1 MAENNEFQPL
11 IHSDIPAKMEVRMK
25 KVWIATGNTHKKDE
39 FAAMLGDD
47 VQVLTLKDLE
57 PGLEPEI
64 NEDGKTFEENAL
76 IKARALHNIVHEAV
90 MSDDSGLEVDALD
103 KKPGIYSARFMGED
117 TSYEIKNQAIL
128 DALKDRD
135 DRTARFVCAIAWIEE
150 DGTEHVYRGT
160 MEGEINDKI
169 EGANGFGYDPI
180 FYYPPFKTTSANVAP
195 EVKNSA
201 SHRHNALM
209 QLMKDWKNL

>member
-1 MAENNEFQPL
+1 MAENDEFQPL
-11 IHSDIPAKMEVRMK
+11 IHTDIPAKMEVRMK

-209 QLMKDWKNL
+209 QLMKDWKNI

>member
-1 MAENNEFQPL
+1 MAENDEFQPL
-11 IHSDIPAKMEVRMK
+11 IHTDIPAKMEVRMK